1 MKSIFKLTV
10 VLLLLPF
17 GMVVG
22 QNTGKISGDS
32 LTLNEILNEVIHNY
46 PSIKKAQTDLE
57 SSDAKIG
64 LAKTAY
70 LPNVDVAAAYTLI
83 GPTSTISIPGLG
95 SFQMNSAS
103 NYSVMLSVTESIY
116 DFGKTQKS
124 IAFEKQSRELAGLS
138 VEQLKQKLSG
148 MMVGNFYSILF
159 LQEAIKIKDEE
170 MLTLKAHFNFVEK
183 KEASGSATKYE
194 LLTTKVR
201 ISANESQKTDLLN
214 ALQIQLSQ
222 LNSFLG
228 KSQDTKLKVKKELF
242 APQIMASN
250 DSLFSYAFDHRNEIK
265 VARQKTELANS
276 RLGIV
281 NAQNN
286 PSLNFIGAAG
296 FKNGYIPDLAKFTPN
311 FVAGVSLKV
320 PLFDANRSKYTK
332 IQAQSEIKGNVQET
346 DLTRRA
352 IVNEVVES
360 KANAETALKKV
371 NLSELQLEQ
380 AEQAHALA
388 ETSFKAGVITNVE
401 LMYSYT
407 ALTDSKLALLKTK
420 IDYSVSLLKLKIALG
435 EQIY

>member
-1 MKSIFKLTV
+1 
-10 VLLLLPF
+10 
-17 GMVVG
+17 
-22 QNTGKISGDS
+22 
-32 LTLNEILNEVIHNY
+32 LNEVIHNY

-95 SFQMNSAS
+95 SFQMNPAS
-103 NYSVMLSVTESIY
+103 NYSAMLSVTESIY
-116 DFGKTQKS
+116 DFGKTQKN

-214 ALQIQLSQ
+214 ALKIQLSQ

-228 KSQDTKLKVKKELF
+228 KSQDTKLKVKKELY

-311 FVAGVSLKV
+311 FVAGVSFKV

-332 IQAQSEIKGNVQET
+332 IQAQSEIKGNAQET

-407 ALTDSKLALLKTK
+407 AVTDSKLALLKTK

>member
-22 QNTGKISGDS
+22 QTTGKISGDS

-57 SSDAKIG
+57 SSDARIG

-95 SFQMNSAS
+95 SFQMNPAS
-103 NYSVMLSVTESIY
+103 NYSAMLNVTESIY
-116 DFGKTQKS
+116 DFGKTRKN
-124 IAFEKQSRELAGLS
+124 IAYETQSRELAGLS

-170 MLTLKAHFNFVEK
+170 MVTLKAHFNFVEK

-228 KSQDTKLKVKKELF
+228 KSQDTKLKVKKELY
-242 APQIMASN
+242 APEIMASN

-296 FKNGYIPDLAKFTPN
+296 FKNGYIPDLGKFTPN

-407 ALTDSKLALLKTK
+407 AVTDSKLALLKTK

>member
-1 MKSIFKLTV
+1 
-10 VLLLLPF
+10 
-17 GMVVG
+17 
-22 QNTGKISGDS
+22 

-95 SFQMNSAS
+95 SFQMNPAS
-103 NYSVMLSVTESIY
+103 NYSAMLSVTESIY
-116 DFGKTQKS
+116 DFGKTQKN

-228 KSQDTKLKVKKELF
+228 KSQDTKLKVKKELY

-407 ALTDSKLALLKTK
+407 AVTDSKLALLKTK